1 MGDSYNSL
9 KQFKQSDQSYN
20 KALELD
26 SKNSYVLNNYAYY
39 LSLRGENLIE
49 AEKMSRR
56 SNELDP
62 DNSSSEDT
70 YAWILFKLKKYGEA
84 RIWIERALQHDSK
97 SAVQLEHYGDILYF
111 LGEKEN
117 ALAQWRV
124 AKKMGLRSE
133 TLDRKINEEK
143 YTD

>member
-1 MGDSYNSL
+1 
-9 KQFKQSDQSYN
+9 
-20 KALELD
+20 
-26 SKNSYVLNNYAYY
+26 
-39 LSLRGENLIE
+39 
-49 AEKMSRR
+49 MSRS

-133 TLDRKINEEK
+133 RLDRKIDEEK